1 MVREVPSEAR
11 GGPHGSL
18 SSVPDTLSASTLLT
32 GYLEECRALVVEEIR
47 RLVPVDR
54 PRAAF
59 LYELMLEYPLR
70 EAKGLRPA
78 LCIATCRALG
88 GPLEAALRPAAA
100 LELYHNA
107 FLIHDDIEDESLLRR
122 GRPTL
127 HHLHGVPVA
136 INVGDAMLALS
147 LQPLLDN
154 IGFIGLGPS
163 LRILQAVTRMARESA
178 EGQALELEWIRRGTW
193 ALEDEDYVRMV
204 EQKTC
209 WYSFITPVTLGA
221 IAARQDA
228 RRTGV
233 LAEFARCL
241 GIAFQ
246 IQDDVLNLS
255 GELGAYGKEIG
266 GDLWEG
272 KRTLMMLHMMRHVR
286 PEERAE
292 AERILSLPRPGSAPS
307 PASGSTLEPLLER
320 LVAEGELTP
329 SGRER
334 LRGAWT
340 SSSPPVEEKTPEQ
353 VRFLLELIH
362 RHGSLEYARQVA
374 REWLRRAEQA
384 FAECGGWLLPSA
396 HRDLLQALLTYV
408 LQRVK

>member
-1 MVREVPSEAR
+1 MKSPR
-11 GGPHGSL
+11 GSCFPHA
-18 SSVPDTLSASTLLT
+18 SVPWVSDSPGAGALLI
-32 GYLEECRALVVEEIR
+32 GYLEECRGRVVDEIR
-47 RLVPVDR
+47 RMIPVGR
-54 PRAAF
+54 PQAAF
-59 LYELMLEYPLR
+59 LYEMMLEYPLR

-88 GPLEAALRPAAA
+88 GTLEAALRPAVA

-107 FLIHDDIEDESLLRR
+107 FLIHDDIEDESQLRR

-127 HHLHGVPVA
+127 HHMHGVPVA

-163 LRILQAVTRMARESA
+163 LRILLAVARMARESA
-178 EGQALELEWIRRGTW
+178 EGQAIELDWIRRGVW

-228 RRTGV
+228 ERTGQ

-255 GELGAYGKEIG
+255 GEVGAYGKEIG

-272 KRTLMMLHMMRHVR
+272 KRTLMLLHMMRHASVR
-286 PEERAE
+286 ERDE
-292 AERILSLPRPGSAPS
+292 AERILALPRPGSQPPQRI
-307 PASGSTLEPLLER
+307 PAMAPLLDE
-320 LVAEGELTP
+320 LVARGELTLA
-329 SGRER
+329 GRDS
-334 LRGAWT
+334 LRHALAT
-340 SSSPPVEEKTPEQ
+340 SSPSTEEKTPAQ
-353 VRFLLELIH
+353 VSFLLELIR
-362 RHGSLEYARQVA
+362 RHGSIDHARQSA
-374 REWLRRAEQA
+374 RTWLQRAETA
-384 FAECGGWLLPSA
+384 FAVCERELVPSE

-408 LQRVK
+408 LERVK

>member
-1 MVREVPSEAR
+1 M
-11 GGPHGSL
+11 
-18 SSVPDTLSASTLLT
+18 T
-32 GYLEECRALVVEEIR
+32 GYLEECRTRVIEEIR
-47 RLVPVDR
+47 RMVPAER
-54 PRAAF
+54 PQAAF

-88 GPLEAALRPAAA
+88 GTLEAALRPAAA

-107 FLIHDDIEDESLLRR
+107 FLIHDDIEDESQLRR

-163 LRILQAVTRMARESA
+163 LRILQAVARMARESA
-178 EGQALELEWIRRGTW
+178 EGQALELEWIRRGQW
-193 ALEDEDYVRMV
+193 ALEDEDYVHMV

-228 RRTGV
+228 RRTEQ

-255 GELGAYGKEIG
+255 GEVGAYGKEIG

-272 KRTLMMLHMMRHVR
+272 KRTLMLLHMMRHASAR
-286 PEERAE
+286 ERAE
-292 AERILSLPRPGSAPS
+292 AERILSLPRPGALPL
-307 PASGSTLEPLLER
+307 PRGPELEPLLEQ
-320 LVAEGELTP
+320 LVSRGELTP
-329 SGRER
+329 EGRER
-334 LRGAWT
+334 LRHALAE
-340 SSSPPVEEKTPEQ
+340 SQPRAEEKTPEQ
-353 VRFLLELIH
+353 VGFLLELIH
-362 RHGSLEYARQVA
+362 RHGSLDYARRVA
-374 REWLRRAEQA
+374 REWLRRAEQSFTA
-384 FAECGGWLLPSA
+384 CEGWLLPSE
-396 HRDLLQALLTYV
+396 HRHLLQALLSYV

>member
-1 MVREVPSEAR
+1 M
-11 GGPHGSL
+11 
-18 SSVPDTLSASTLLT
+18 TN
-32 GYLEECRALVVEEIR
+32 YLEECRALVVEEIR
-47 RLVPVDR
+47 RLVPRER
-54 PRAAF
+54 PQAAF

-88 GPLEAALRPAAA
+88 GTLEAALRPAAA

-107 FLIHDDIEDESLLRR
+107 FLIHDDIEDESELRR

-127 HHLHGVPVA
+127 HQLHGVPVA

-147 LQPLLDN
+147 LQPLLDS

-178 EGQALELEWIRRGTW
+178 EGQALELEWIRRGLW
-193 ALEDEDYVRMV
+193 ALEDADYVHMV

-209 WYSFITPVTLGA
+209 WYSFITPVTVGA
-221 IAARQDA
+221 IAARQEA
-228 RRTGV
+228 QRTGQ

-255 GELGAYGKEIG
+255 GEVGAYGKEIG

-272 KRTLMMLHMMRHVR
+272 KRTLMLLHMMRHASAR
-286 PEERAE
+286 ERAE
-292 AERILSLPRPGSAPS
+292 AERILALPRPGTRPVGDGLASLLEQLVARGELS
-307 PASGSTLEPLLER
+307 VAGREQLLGVLASRASGP
-320 LVAEGELTP
+320 
-329 SGRER
+329 
-334 LRGAWT
+334 
-340 SSSPPVEEKTPEQ
+340 EKTPEQ
-353 VRFLLELIH
+353 VRFLLQLIH
-362 RHGSLEYARQVA
+362 RHGSLEHARQVA
-374 REWLRRAEQA
+374 RAWLRRAEQSFSA
-384 FAECGGWLLPSA
+384 CEAWLLPSE
-396 HRDLLQALLTYV
+396 HRRLLQALLSYV
-408 LQRVK
+408 LERVK

>member
-1 MVREVPSEAR
+1 M
-11 GGPHGSL
+11 
-18 SSVPDTLSASTLLT
+18 LT

-47 RLVPVDR
+47 RLVPADR
-54 PRAAF
+54 PHAAF
-59 LYELMLEYPLR
+59 LYELMLDYPLR

-88 GPLEAALRPAAA
+88 GTLEAALRPAAA

-127 HHLHGVPVA
+127 HHQHGVPVA
-136 INVGDAMLALS
+136 LNVGDAMLAMS

-163 LRILQAVTRMARESA
+163 LRILQVVARMARESA

-209 WYSFITPVTLGA
+209 WYSFITPVKAGA
-221 IAARQDA
+221 IAARQDTRCTEA
-228 RRTGV
+228 

-255 GELGAYGKEIG
+255 GEVGAYGKEIG

-272 KRTLMMLHMMRHVR
+272 KRTLLLLHMMRHVSL
-286 PEERAE
+286 EERVE
-292 AERILSLPRPGSAPS
+292 AERILSLPRPGVHPS
-307 PASGSTLEPLLER
+307 SQVSSLEPLLNQ
-320 LVAEGELTP
+320 LVTRGELAP
-329 SGRER
+329 AGRER
-334 LRGAWT
+334 LLRALAE
-340 SSSPPVEEKTPEQ
+340 SRPSREEKTPEQ

-362 RHGSLEYARQVA
+362 RHGSLDHARQVA
-374 REWLRRAEQA
+374 RQWLRRAEESLA
-384 FAECGGWLLPSA
+384 ACEGWLLPSE
-396 HRDLLQALLTYV
+396 HRTLLHTLLSYV

>member
-1 MVREVPSEAR
+1 M
-11 GGPHGSL
+11 
-18 SSVPDTLSASTLLT
+18 LT

-47 RLVPVDR
+47 RLVPADR
-54 PRAAF
+54 PHAAF

-88 GPLEAALRPAAA
+88 GTLEAALRPAAA

-127 HHLHGVPVA
+127 HHQHGVPVA
-136 INVGDAMLALS
+136 INVGDAMLAMS
-147 LQPLLDN
+147 LQPLLDS

-193 ALEDEDYVRMV
+193 ALEDADYVRMV

-209 WYSFITPVTLGA
+209 WYSFITPVKAGA

-228 RRTGV
+228 HRTEA

-255 GELGAYGKEIG
+255 GEVGAYGKEIG

-272 KRTLMMLHMMRHVR
+272 KRTLLLLHMMRHAS

-292 AERILSLPRPGSAPS
+292 AERILSLPRPGARP
-307 PASGSTLEPLLER
+307 PVRGPLLEPVLDE
-320 LVAEGELTP
+320 LVTRGELTP
-329 SGRER
+329 AGRER
-334 LRGAWT
+334 LRHALAA
-340 SSSPPVEEKTPEQ
+340 SLPPVEEKTPEQ
-353 VRFLLELIH
+353 VRFLVGLIQ
-362 RHGSLEYARQVA
+362 RHGSLEYAQQVA
-374 REWLRRAEQA
+374 RTWLHRAEEA
-384 FAECGGWLLPSA
+384 FASCGAWLLPSE

>member
-1 MVREVPSEAR
+1 MVPAEHS
-11 GGPHGSL
+11 
-18 SSVPDTLSASTLLT
+18 
-32 GYLEECRALVVEEIR
+32 
-47 RLVPVDR
+47 
-54 PRAAF
+54 RAAF
-59 LYELMLEYPLR
+59 LYELMLDYPLR

-107 FLIHDDIEDESLLRR
+107 FLIHDDIEDESHLRR

-163 LRILQAVTRMARESA
+163 LRILQVVARMARESA
-178 EGQALELEWIRRGTW
+178 EGQALELEWIRQGRW
-193 ALEDEDYVRMV
+193 SLEDEDYVRMV

-228 RRTGV
+228 RRTGQ

-255 GELGAYGKEIG
+255 GEVGAYGKGIG

-272 KRTLMMLHMMRHVR
+272 KRTLMLLHMMRHASAQ
-286 PEERAE
+286 ERAE
-292 AERILSLPRPGSAPS
+292 AERILALPRPGARPPS
-307 PASGSTLEPLLER
+307 QGAALEPLLDE
-320 LVAEGELTP
+320 LVTGGALTP
-329 SGRER
+329 GGRER
-334 LRGAWT
+334 LRRALAE
-340 SSSPPVEEKTPEQ
+340 SLPQVEEKTPEQ
-353 VRFLLELIH
+353 VRFLLGLIQ
-362 RHGSLEYARQVA
+362 RQGSLEYARQVA
-374 REWLRRAEQA
+374 RRWLQRAQESFDACAEWL
-384 FAECGGWLLPSA
+384 PSSE
-396 HRDLLQALLTYV
+396 HRNLLQALLFYV

>member
-1 MVREVPSEAR
+1 
-11 GGPHGSL
+11 
-18 SSVPDTLSASTLLT
+18 VPDTPSASTLLT
-32 GYLEECRALVVEEIR
+32 GYLDECRALVVEEIR
-47 RLVPVDR
+47 RLVPADR
-54 PRAAF
+54 PKAAF

-88 GPLEAALRPAAA
+88 GTLEAALRPAAA

-154 IGFIGLGPS
+154 IGVIGLGPS
-163 LRILQAVTRMARESA
+163 LRILQTVTRMARESA

-193 ALEDEDYVRMV
+193 ALEDEDYVHMV

-209 WYSFITPVTLGA
+209 WYSFITPVKVGA
-221 IAARQDA
+221 IAAGQEA
-228 RRTGV
+228 RRTEV

-241 GIAFQ
+241 GITFQ

-255 GELGAYGKEIG
+255 GEPGAYGKELG

-272 KRTLMMLHMMRHVR
+272 KRTLMLLHMMRHAS

-292 AERILSLPRPGSAPS
+292 AERILCLPRPSA
-307 PASGSTLEPLLER
+307 TLEPLLEG
-320 LVAEGELTP
+320 LVARGELTP
-329 SGRER
+329 SGREE
-334 LRGAWT
+334 LRRAWAPP
-340 SSSPPVEEKTPEQ
+340 SPPLKEKTPEQ

-362 RHGSLEYARQVA
+362 RHGSLEYGRQVA
-374 REWLRRAEQA
+374 REWLRRAERA
-384 FAECGGWLLPSA
+384 FAECEAGFLPSV
-396 HRDLLQALLTYV
+396 HRDLLQALLSYV
-408 LQRVK
+408 LHRVK

>member
-1 MVREVPSEAR
+1 MVPAE
-11 GGPHGSL
+11 GS
-18 SSVPDTLSASTLLT
+18 
-32 GYLEECRALVVEEIR
+32 
-47 RLVPVDR
+47 
-54 PRAAF
+54 RAAF
-59 LYELMLEYPLR
+59 LYELMLDYPLR

-107 FLIHDDIEDESLLRR
+107 FLIHDDIEDESQLRR

-163 LRILQAVTRMARESA
+163 LRILQAVARMARESA
-178 EGQALELEWIRRGTW
+178 EGQALELEWIRQGRW
-193 ALEDEDYVRMV
+193 SQEDEDYVRMV

-228 RRTGV
+228 GRTGQ
-233 LAEFARCL
+233 LAAFARCL

-255 GELGAYGKEIG
+255 GEVGAYGKEIG

-272 KRTLMMLHMMRHVR
+272 KRTLMLLHMMRHAN

-292 AERILSLPRPGSAPS
+292 AERILALPRPGARPQSQ
-307 PASGSTLEPLLER
+307 GVELEPLLDG
-320 LVAEGELTP
+320 LVTEGALTP
-329 SGRER
+329 EGRER
-334 LRGAWT
+334 LRRALAG
-340 SSSPPVEEKTPEQ
+340 SLPRVEEKTPEQ
-353 VRFLLELIH
+353 VRFLLELIQ

-374 REWLRRAEQA
+374 RSWLQRAQESFDGCA
-384 FAECGGWLLPSA
+384 DWLPSSE
-396 HRDLLQALLTYV
+396 HRNLLQALLSYV

>member
-1 MVREVPSEAR
+1 MVPSE
-11 GGPHGSL
+11 
-18 SSVPDTLSASTLLT
+18 
-32 GYLEECRALVVEEIR
+32 
-47 RLVPVDR
+47 R
-54 PRAAF
+54 PQAAF

-88 GPLEAALRPAAA
+88 GTLEAALRPAAA

-107 FLIHDDIEDESLLRR
+107 FLIHDDIEDESQLRR
-122 GRPTL
+122 GHPTL

-163 LRILQAVTRMARESA
+163 LRILQAVARMARESA
-178 EGQALELEWIRRGTW
+178 EGQALELEWIRRGQW
-193 ALEDEDYVRMV
+193 ALKDEDYVRMV

-228 RRTGV
+228 QRTGQ

-255 GELGAYGKEIG
+255 GEVGAYGKEIG

-272 KRTLMMLHMMRHVR
+272 KRTLMLLHMMRHASA
-286 PEERAE
+286 EERAE
-292 AERILSLPRPGSAPS
+292 AERILALPRPGAQPL
-307 PASGSTLEPLLER
+307 PRGPTLEPLLDE
-320 LVAEGELTP
+320 LVTRGELTHG
-329 SGRER
+329 GREH
-334 LRGAWT
+334 LRRALAE
-340 SSSPPVEEKTPEQ
+340 SQPPMKEKTPEQ

-362 RHGSLEYARQVA
+362 RHGSLDYARQSA
-374 REWLRRAEQA
+374 RTWLQRAEA
-384 FAECGGWLLPSA
+384 SFAACEGWLLPSE
-396 HRDLLQALLTYV
+396 HRNLLQVLLTYV